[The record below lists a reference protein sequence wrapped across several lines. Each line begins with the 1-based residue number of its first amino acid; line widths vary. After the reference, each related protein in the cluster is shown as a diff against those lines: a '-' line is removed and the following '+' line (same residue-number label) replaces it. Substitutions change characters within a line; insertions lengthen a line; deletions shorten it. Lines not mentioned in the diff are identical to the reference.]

1 MGRENALK
9 GMREFIGHY
18 RLNRDH
24 PVLQD
29 FVATMRQFAPDT
41 AAYDAFVK
49 QWFFE
54 VVVPEYKL
62 SDARRE
68 EAGDHWQVT
77 VHVENAGTGVMP
89 LEIAA
94 AAGERFGDDGQ
105 ASPDYHDA
113 REKVT
118 LAAGEA
124 KDVTI
129 RCSFQ
134 ARPRAGRP
142 RCAGSATAPQAGGRA
157 FLTKGQAGREIRKVI
172 SPKRAVIHES
182 IAIHPLRQTGRY
194 CLQTFFGEQIR
205 EGSDGR
211 GSGVQLPDVDCF
223 NSIAG
228 GVVEVKVVG

>member
-1 MGRENALK
+1 MLLQHMGRENALK
-9 GMREFIGHY
+9 GMREFIRHY

-29 FVATMRQFAPDT
+29 FIATMRPFAPDP

-49 QWFFE
+49 QWFLE
-54 VVVPEYKL
+54 VAVPEYKL

-77 VHVENAGTGVMP
+77 VHVENAGTGIMP

-105 ASPDYHDA
+105 ASSDYHDA

-118 LAAGEA
+118 LAAGES

-129 RCSFQ
+129 RCSFKPDRVLVDPDAVVLQ
-134 ARPRAGRP
+134 
-142 RCAGSATAPQAGGRA
+142 
-157 FLTKGQAGREIRKVI
+157 LLRKL
-172 SPKRAVIHES
+172 AVV
-182 IAIHPLRQTGRY
+182 R
-194 CLQTFFGEQIR
+194 F
-205 EGSDGR
+205 
-211 GSGVQLPDVDCF
+211 
-223 NSIAG
+223 
-228 GVVEVKVVG
+228 